1 VSQLLKLED
10 AFREYERATGQ
21 VLQEELRFAVVFRC
35 LTGLLKTWPQLQVQD
50 GSTYSELRELI
61 VRYGKATLKWSDS
74 LCLSAETSAD
84 IVPMDVDCVLEKEK
98 KGKKKGKG
106 STTWCATLQ
115 KFS

>member
-1 VSQLLKLED
+1 MDQHTL
-10 AFREYERATGQ
+10 
-21 VLQEELRFAVVFRC
+21 
-35 LTGLLKTWPQLQVQD
+35 
-50 GSTYSELRELI
+50 ELRELI